1 MRCLVPREQSAHL
14 PTFMPVTCP
23 HTNYTCTQHI
33 ILLINNSV
41 IIGKQFRTPP
51 HALQYYRNDS
61 FKCFEVIALG
71 SFRNTEIKFP
81 TQSHP
86 ATEGRMRR
94 NRKLVWEDNED
105 ISINRVV
112 VAPGQ
117 WHCLYGSV
125 QLAIFL
131 TFQVMT
137 VFRKIFHEH
146 NAIETTPSV

>member
-1 MRCLVPREQSAHL
+1 MDLREMECEVKHWKGTVACSKKSTKYIDQLSNNQILNIRYLVCNLPVRCLVPREQSAHL

-94 NRKLVWEDNED
+94 NRKLV
-105 ISINRVV
+105 
-112 VAPGQ
+112 
-117 WHCLYGSV
+117 
-125 QLAIFL
+125 
-131 TFQVMT
+131 
-137 VFRKIFHEH
+137 
-146 NAIETTPSV
+146 